1 MFVTVNS
8 ESTHFTFRNGATFLL
23 RLSDKSNETNPV
35 SVNIC
40 LFSANRDICLCS
52 IILC

>member
-1 MFVTVNS
+1 VFVTVNS

-35 SVNIC
+35 NVNIC
-40 LFSANRDICLCS
+40 LFSANRYMSL
-52 IILC
+52 